1 MCSLHL
7 SKFSCLE
14 LLIKEKIQIYAKL
27 KRVEEK
33 EMLDFYIYYLIVAAA
48 INFISDFLS
57 NSLTGRGKLSL
68 STL

>member
-1 MCSLHL
+1 M
-7 SKFSCLE
+7 
-14 LLIKEKIQIYAKL
+14 KIQIYAKL

-33 EMLDFYIYYLIVAAA
+33 EMLDFDIYYLIVAAA
-48 INFISDFLS
+48 INFISDFLN